1 MQRDLDTFALQAISS
16 NADKNRVLVHLEN
29 NLADGIGK
37 LTPEAFAS
45 LTVMET
51 NGELTATQ
59 TKTVLADL
67 VESGG
72 DPQEIAK
79 SHGFESMDNSE
90 LEEIVDRI
98 ISENSDDWLS
108 YINGD
113 ETERK
118 KKSGFFVGLIMKET
132 SGQADGKIVNQ
143 ILSAKAEN

>member
-1 MQRDLDTFALQAISS
+1 
-16 NADKNRVLVHLEN
+16 
-29 NLADGIGK
+29 
-37 LTPEAFAS
+37 
-45 LTVMET
+45 
-51 NGELTATQ
+51 
-59 TKTVLADL
+59 LADL
-67 VESGG
+67 VELGG
-72 DPQEIAK
+72 EAQGIAK

-90 LEEIVDRI
+90 LEEIVERI